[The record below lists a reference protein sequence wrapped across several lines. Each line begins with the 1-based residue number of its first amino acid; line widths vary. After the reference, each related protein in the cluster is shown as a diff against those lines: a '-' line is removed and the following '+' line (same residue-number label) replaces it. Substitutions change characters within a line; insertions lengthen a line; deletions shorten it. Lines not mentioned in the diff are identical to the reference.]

1 MTNMT
6 TLYILLIIFLI
17 LSLIYA
23 IVAISSISKII
34 RVFKSD
40 GPAFLGKIFYIF
52 MFATCISLTVFCGIF
67 LDYVYINLLIFFI
80 IKKRL

>member
-1 MTNMT
+1 MASVADLT

-23 IVAISSISKII
+23 IVAVTCISKII

-40 GPAFLGKIFYIF
+40 GPNFLGKIFYCF
-52 MFATCISLTVFCGIF
+52 MFSTCISLTVFCGIF
-67 LDYVYINLLIFFI
+67 LD
-80 IKKRL
+80 